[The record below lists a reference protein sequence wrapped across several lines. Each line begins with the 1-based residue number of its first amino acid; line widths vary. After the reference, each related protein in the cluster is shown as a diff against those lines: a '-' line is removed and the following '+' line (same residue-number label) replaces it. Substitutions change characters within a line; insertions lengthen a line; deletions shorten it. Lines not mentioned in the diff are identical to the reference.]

1 MRMKTIV
8 LFVLAGL
15 GAVFGLIQL
24 VPYGRDHTNP
34 PVVQEPNWY
43 NDRTRELVARACFD
57 CHSNETVWPWYSNV
71 APISW
76 LVYHDVEEG
85 RETLNYSE
93 WGNQRGE
100 AAEPEEGAEAIERGQ
115 MPPQVYLTM
124 HPEARL
130 SNPEQQ
136 ELIQGLFRTR

>member
-1 MRMKTIV
+1 MRTIV
-8 LFVLAGL
+8 LFVLGGL
-15 GAVFGLIQL
+15 VAVFGLIQL
-24 VPYGRDHTNP
+24 FPYGRDHTNP

-43 NDRTRELVARACFD
+43 SDRTRELAARACFD

-76 LVYHDVEEG
+76 LVYRDVEEG

-93 WGNQRGE
+93 WSSQRGE
-100 AAEPEEGAEAIERGQ
+100 EAEPEEGAEAIAEGQ
-115 MPPQVYLTM
+115 MPPQIFLAL

-130 SNPEQQ
+130 TDAEKQ